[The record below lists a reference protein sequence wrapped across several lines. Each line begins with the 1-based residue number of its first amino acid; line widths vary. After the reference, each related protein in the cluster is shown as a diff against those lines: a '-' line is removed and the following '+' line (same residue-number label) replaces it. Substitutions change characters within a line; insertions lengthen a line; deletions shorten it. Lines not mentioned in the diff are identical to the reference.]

1 MSKGGSSGST
11 TATTS
16 IDPDL
21 KAAYLSNINQAQ
33 SVAGALPVRQFAGFN
48 PLYTAG
54 EQELVNTGLGGPG
67 IGSVDQAA
75 YQTGMAGAYQPQ
87 MVGGFGGGP
96 AALSGA
102 TGYQA
107 YNFGGAQTGPAALAR
122 SRGYRASDVTA
133 AQANMADIG
142 QYMNPYTQNVTRNT
156 LADLEIGRQNAVRQ
170 ISQQAGAAKAFGGS
184 RQGVA
189 EAQTNIGF
197 GTEAGKLLAQLNEQA
212 YNSAMNA
219 QQQDLARQQQAAM
232 QNAAQRTSA
241 SQFGAGAMNQAQL
254 TNAAA
259 QNAMAQFNV
268 GNLQQAGLTN
278 MASQNAASQFGAG
291 AMNQA
296 QLSNAA
302 AQNAMAQYNANLAQ
316 QAALANQSTGLAGA
330 QFRLGA
336 ANQLGNL
343 GMQQQGLRM
352 SGAQAAMQAGGAR
365 QQLEQAQMDAL
376 RNIGLEKFGVASG
389 ALSGQIPNLGM
400 TETQPYFRNQT
411 AGALGGAAAGYRY
424 SGNSPYG
431 AALGGLLGYF
441 G

>member
-1 MSKGGSSGST
+1 MSKGGASGST
-11 TATTS
+11 TSTTA

-21 KAAYLSNINQAQ
+21 KAAYLANIGQAQ

-54 EQELVNTGLGGPG
+54 EQELVNTGLAGPG

-96 AALSGA
+96 EAMSGA
-102 TGYQA
+102 TGY
-107 YNFGGAQTGPAALAR
+107 G
-122 SRGYRASDVTA
+122 ASDVTA

-170 ISQQAGAAKAFGGS
+170 IAQQASAAKAFGGS

-254 TNAAA
+254 SNAASR
-259 QNAMAQFNV
+259 NAMAQF
-268 GNLQQAGLTN
+268 
-278 MASQNAASQFGAG
+278 
-291 AMNQA
+291 
-296 QLSNAA
+296 
-302 AQNAMAQYNANLAQ
+302 NANLAQ

-343 GMQQQGLRM
+343 GAQQQGLRM

-365 QQLEQAQMDAL
+365 QQLEQAQLDAL
-376 RNIGLEKFGVASG
+376 RNIGMEKLGIASG
-389 ALSGQIPNLGM
+389 GLTASLPNLGM
-400 TETQPYFRNQT
+400 TQTQPYFQNRT
-411 AGALGGAAAGYRY
+411 AGGLGGAYAGYQM
-424 SGNSPYG
+424 GGPYG
-431 AALGGLLGYF
+431 AAIGGLLGYF